1 MAFCESNHKH
11 AARHPGEARVN
22 KGMKTWSIMALLLA
36 GVSMPAMVDAKTA
49 AQPKA
54 KAAAPAASPILS
66 PWTGPYDGV
75 PPWDKVKPADFPAA
89 FEQGMKQTKAEFEA
103 ILTNPAPVTFDNTIK
118 AKELSGRSM
127 GQLFSIW
134 GVHSSN
140 LSNPEIRK
148 IQAEWEPKL
157 SAFFNELQLDARWFQ
172 RVQYLYQQRDELGL
186 DKAQLRLLERTYNA
200 LVRNGALL
208 DSAQKAKLIGL
219 ETEISKQFS
228 TFQNKVLA
236 DEETYIL
243 LTDPAD
249 VAGLP
254 DSFVASLKAA
264 AEAKGQTGWAI
275 ANTRSAV
282 TPFLENS
289 PRRDLREKV
298 WRAFIMRGDNGD
310 ANDTNATIAEILK
323 LRQQRAELL
332 GFKTHANYRMA
343 DTMAKEPQRAMD
355 LMMQVWPAAVARVKE
370 EVADMQAV
378 ADKEGTKLT
387 IEPWDYRY
395 YSEKVR
401 KAKYDLD
408 QNELK
413 PYFQLD
419 NMVAAMF
426 DEANRLYGFTFTEN
440 TGTVPVF
447 EPQVRTFEVTRD
459 GKVVGLYYLDNFA
472 RAGKRSGA
480 WMTTY
485 RDQYHLSGKNEI
497 TLASNNNNFVKG
509 AGGKPTLISIDD
521 ASTLFHEFGH
531 ALHYLNYDITWP
543 GLGNTPRDFVEY
555 PSQVNE
561 NWLLTPYILNTYA
574 KNEKGEPI
582 PQALVDKIKASDT
595 FNQGFATVEY
605 LSSAILDMLLHNRTE
620 PVTDPRAFE
629 KAALAEIGMPKEM
642 VMRHRLPQFNHLFA
656 DDSYSA
662 GYYSYL
668 WSEVMDADTWAA
680 FNETGDVWDKDTAN
694 RFRTILLST
703 ANETDRLDAFRA
715 FRGRDPDAKYLLK
728 RRGFP
733 VAGEAVANASINR
746 DHNVIGISKQEG
758 LMWNG
763 AMVSL
768 AKLQSLLAETKA
780 LKVEPELRFEPE
792 PDADYDLID
801 KALEVVKDSKVL
813 KFGFVGNECVDCKG
827 N

>member
-1 MAFCESNHKH
+1 MIKELGK
-11 AARHPGEARVN
+11 
-22 KGMKTWSIMALLLA
+22 WSVTALLLA
-36 GVSMPAMVDAKTA
+36 GVAMPVIAEARTA
-49 AQPKA
+49 IKQG
-54 KAAAPAASPILS
+54 APATAASPILD

-89 FEQGMKQTKAEFEA
+89 FDAAMKKSKAEFEA
-103 ILTNPAPVTFDNTIK
+103 ILTNPAPITFDNTIK
-118 AKELSGRSM
+118 ANELAGAHMGR
-127 GQLFSIW
+127 LFALW

-140 LSNPEIRK
+140 LSSPEIRK
-148 IQAEWEPKL
+148 IQGEWEPKI
-157 SAFFNELQLDARWFQ
+157 SAFFNELTLDARWFQ
-172 RVQYLYQQRDELGL
+172 RVQYLYNQRDSLGL
-186 DKAQLRLLERTYNA
+186 DAAQMRLLTRTYDG

-208 DSAQKAKLIGL
+208 KADQKAEIIRI
-219 ETEISKQFS
+219 ETELSKKFS
-228 TFQNKVLA
+228 EFQGKVLA
-236 DEETYIL
+236 DEETHTL

-264 AEAKGQTGWAI
+264 AEAKGKQGWAV
-275 ANTRSAV
+275 ANTRSAIQ
-282 TPFLENS
+282 PFLENS
-289 PRRDLREKV
+289 PRRDLREKI
-298 WRAFIMRGDNGD
+298 WRAFTMRGDNQN

-323 LRQQRAELL
+323 LRQQRAALL
-332 GFKTHANYRMA
+332 GFKTHAHFRMA
-343 DTMAKEPQRAMD
+343 DTMAKEPEKAME

-378 ADKEGTKLT
+378 ADKEKAGIK

-395 YSEKVR
+395 YAEKVR

-426 DEANRLYGFTFTEN
+426 DAAGKLYGMSFTEN

-447 EPQVRTFEVTRD
+447 EPTVRTFEVKRD
-459 GKVVGLYYLDNFA
+459 GKVIGLFYLDNFA
-472 RAGKRSGA
+472 REGKRSGA

-485 RDQYHLSGKNEI
+485 RDQFRLSGKNNI

-509 AGGKPTLISIDD
+509 ADGKPTLISIDD
-521 ASTLFHEFGH
+521 ATTLFHEFGH
-531 ALHYLNYDITWP
+531 AIHYLNYDITWP

-574 KNEKGEPI
+574 KHAETGEAI
-582 PQALVDKIKASDT
+582 PQGLVDKIKASDT

-605 LSSAILDMLLHNRTE
+605 LSSAILDMMLHNRSE

-656 DDSYSA
+656 DDGYSA

-668 WSEVMDADTWAA
+668 WSETMDADTWAA
-680 FNETGDVWDKDTAN
+680 FTEKGDVWDKETAE
-694 RFRTILLST
+694 RFRSMMLATG
-703 ANETDRLDAFRA
+703 NESDRIEAYRA
-715 FRGRDPDAKYLLK
+715 FRGRDPDVKYIMK
-728 RRGFP
+728 KRGFP
-733 VAGEAVANASINR
+733 VPGE
-746 DHNVIGISKQEG
+746 
-758 LMWNG
+758 
-763 AMVSL
+763 
-768 AKLQSLLAETKA
+768 
-780 LKVEPELRFEPE
+780 EPEMEE
-792 PDADYDLID
+792 V
-801 KALEVVKDSKVL
+801 KATVAPGK
-813 KFGFVGNECVDCKG
+813 
-827 N
+827 

>member
-1 MAFCESNHKH
+1 
-11 AARHPGEARVN
+11 
-22 KGMKTWSIMALLLA
+22 
-36 GVSMPAMVDAKTA
+36 MPALAEATK
-49 AQPKA
+49 P
-54 KAAAPAASPILS
+54 AAAPVAANPILD

-89 FEQGMKQTKAEFEA
+89 FDSAMKQTKAEFEA

-118 AKELSGRSM
+118 ASELSGESVNR
-127 GQLFSIW
+127 LFAIW

-148 IQAEWEPKL
+148 IQAEWEPKI

-172 RVQYLYQQRDELGL
+172 RVQYLHQERENLGL
-186 DKAQLRLLERTYNA
+186 DKAQMRLLERTYDG

-208 DSAQKAKLIGL
+208 NAEQKAKLIGI
-219 ETEISKQFS
+219 ETEISKKFS
-228 TFQNKVLA
+228 EFQNKVLA

-249 VAGLP
+249 VSGLP
-254 DSFVASLKAA
+254 ESFVASLRAA
-264 AEAKGQTGWAI
+264 AESKGKQGWAV
-275 ANTRSAV
+275 ANTRSAIQ
-282 TPFLENS
+282 PFLENS

-298 WRAFIMRGDNGD
+298 WRAFVMRGDNGD

-323 LRQQRAELL
+323 LRQRRAELL
-332 GFKTHANYRMA
+332 GFKTHAHYRMA
-343 DTMAKEPQRAMD
+343 DTMAKDPEKAMD
-355 LMMQVWPAAVARVKE
+355 LMMKVWPAAVARVKE
-370 EVADMQAV
+370 EVADMQTI
-378 ADKEGTKLT
+378 ADKEKAGIT

-395 YSEKVR
+395 YAEKVR

-419 NMVAAMF
+419 NMVSAMF
-426 DEANRLYGFTFTEN
+426 DAAGRLYGMSFTEN

-447 EPQVRTFEVTRD
+447 EPEVRTFEVKRD
-459 GKVVGLYYLDNFA
+459 GKVIGLFYLDNFA
-472 RAGKRSGA
+472 RPGKRSGA

-485 RDQYHLSGKNEI
+485 RSQNRLTGDNDI
-497 TLASNNNNFVKG
+497 VLASNNNNFVKG

-531 ALHYLNYDITWP
+531 AIHYLNYDITWP
-543 GLGNTPRDFVEY
+543 GLGNTPRDFVEF

-574 KNEKGEPI
+574 KHAETGEPI
-582 PQALVDKIKASDT
+582 PAALVEKIKASDT

-605 LSSAILDMLLHNRTE
+605 LSSAILDMMLHNRSE

-629 KAALAEIGMPKEM
+629 KEALAKIGMPKEM

-656 DDSYSA
+656 DDGYSA

-668 WSEVMDADTWAA
+668 WSETMDADTWAA
-680 FNETGDVWDKDTAN
+680 FTEKGDVWDKETAE
-694 RFRTILLST
+694 RFRSMLLST
-703 ANETDRLDAFRA
+703 GNESDRIEAYRA
-715 FRGRDPDAKYLLK
+715 FRGRDPDVKYIMK
-728 RRGFP
+728 KRGFP
-733 VAGEAVANASINR
+733 VPGETQ
-746 DHNVIGISKQEG
+746 K
-758 LMWNG
+758 
-763 AMVSL
+763 
-768 AKLQSLLAETKA
+768 
-780 LKVEPELRFEPE
+780 
-792 PDADYDLID
+792 
-801 KALEVVKDSKVL
+801 
-813 KFGFVGNECVDCKG
+813 
-827 N
+827 

>member
-1 MAFCESNHKH
+1 MKKGRFLWSVPALILMGGAMP
-11 AARHPGEARVN
+11 AAAEAKKAPPPSAVP
-22 KGMKTWSIMALLLA
+22 A
-36 GVSMPAMVDAKTA
+36 GVSA
-49 AQPKA
+49 
-54 KAAAPAASPILS
+54 ILD

-89 FEQGMKQTKAEFEA
+89 FDAAMKQSKAEFEA

-118 AKELSGRSM
+118 ANELSGASFN
-127 GQLFSIW
+127 QLFSIW

-140 LSNPEIRK
+140 LSNPEIRT
-148 IQAEWEPKL
+148 IQAEWEPKV

-172 RVQYLYQQRDELGL
+172 RVQYLYQERENLGL
-186 DKAQLRLLERTYNA
+186 DKAQMRLLERTYDR
-200 LVRNGALL
+200 LVRNGAMLN
-208 DSAQKAKLIGL
+208 AEQKAQLIGY
-219 ETEISKQFS
+219 ETEIAKKFS
-228 TFQNKVLA
+228 EFQNKVLA
-236 DEETYIL
+236 DEESYIL

-264 AEAKGQTGWAI
+264 AEAKGKTGWAV
-275 ANTRSAV
+275 ANTRSAIQ
-282 TPFLENS
+282 PFLENS
-289 PRRDLREKV
+289 PRRDLREKI
-298 WRAFIMRGDNGD
+298 WRAFTMRGDNGD

-332 GFKTHANYRMA
+332 GFETHAHYRMA
-343 DTMAKEPQRAMD
+343 DTMAKDPERAME
-355 LMMQVWPAAVARVKE
+355 LMMKVWPAAVARVKE
-370 EVADMQAV
+370 EVADMQAI
-378 ADKEGTKLT
+378 ADQEKAGIT

-395 YSEKVR
+395 YAEKVR

-426 DEANRLYGFTFTEN
+426 DAAGKLYGMSFTEN
-440 TGTVPVF
+440 TGAVPVF
-447 EPQVRTFEVTRD
+447 EPAVRTFEVKRD
-459 GKVVGLYYLDNFA
+459 GKVIGLFYLDNFA

-485 RDQYHLSGKNEI
+485 RDQYRLSGKNNI

-531 ALHYLNYDITWP
+531 AIHYLNYDITWP
-543 GLGNTPRDFVEY
+543 GLGNTPRDFVEF

-574 KNEKGEPI
+574 KHAETGEPI
-582 PQALVDKIKASDT
+582 PQALVDKIRASDT

-605 LSSAILDMLLHNRTE
+605 LSSAILDMMLHNRKD

-629 KAALAEIGMPKEM
+629 KEALAKIGMPKEM
-642 VMRHRLPQFNHLFA
+642 VMRHRLPQFNHLFTSDA
-656 DDSYSA
+656 YSA

-668 WSEVMDADTWAA
+668 WSETMDADTWAA
-680 FNETGDVWDKDTAN
+680 FTEAGGPWDRGVAD
-694 RFRTILLST
+694 RFRTILLMT
-703 ANETDRLDAFRA
+703 GNETDRADAYRA
-715 FRGRDPDAKYLLK
+715 FRGRDPDVKALLHK
-728 RRGFP
+728 RGFP
-733 VAGEAVANASINR
+733 T
-746 DHNVIGISKQEG
+746 D
-758 LMWNG
+758 
-763 AMVSL
+763 
-768 AKLQSLLAETKA
+768 
-780 LKVEPELRFEPE
+780 
-792 PDADYDLID
+792 
-801 KALEVVKDSKVL
+801 
-813 KFGFVGNECVDCKG
+813 
-827 N
+827 

>member
-1 MAFCESNHKH
+1 
-11 AARHPGEARVN
+11 
-22 KGMKTWSIMALLLA
+22 
-36 GVSMPAMVDAKTA
+36 MPALAEATK
-49 AQPKA
+49 P
-54 KAAAPAASPILS
+54 AAAPVAANPILD

-89 FEQGMKQTKAEFEA
+89 FDSAMKQTKAEFEA

-118 AKELSGRSM
+118 ASELSGESVNR
-127 GQLFSIW
+127 LFAIW

-148 IQAEWEPKL
+148 IQAEWEPKI

-172 RVQYLYQQRDELGL
+172 RVQYLHQERENLGL
-186 DKAQLRLLERTYNA
+186 DKAQMRLLERTYDG

-208 DSAQKAKLIGL
+208 NAEQKAQLIGI
-219 ETEISKQFS
+219 ETEISKKFS
-228 TFQNKVLA
+228 EFQNKVLA

-254 DSFVASLKAA
+254 ESFVASLRAA
-264 AEAKGQTGWAI
+264 AESKGKQGWAV
-275 ANTRSAV
+275 ANTRSAIQ
-282 TPFLENS
+282 PFLENS

-298 WRAFIMRGDNGD
+298 WRAFVMRGDNGD

-332 GFKTHANYRMA
+332 GFKTHAHYRMA
-343 DTMAKEPQRAMD
+343 DTMAKDPEKAMD
-355 LMMQVWPAAVARVKE
+355 LMMKVWPAAVARVKE
-370 EVADMQAV
+370 EVADMQAI
-378 ADKEGTKLT
+378 ADKEKAGIT

-395 YSEKVR
+395 YAEKVR

-419 NMVAAMF
+419 NMVSAMF
-426 DEANRLYGFTFTEN
+426 DAAGRLYGMSFTEN

-447 EPQVRTFEVTRD
+447 EPEVRTFEVKRD
-459 GKVVGLYYLDNFA
+459 GKVIGLFYLDNFA
-472 RAGKRSGA
+472 RPGKRSGA

-485 RDQYHLSGKNEI
+485 RSQNRLTGDNDI
-497 TLASNNNNFVKG
+497 VLASNNNNFVKG

-531 ALHYLNYDITWP
+531 AIHYLNYDITWP
-543 GLGNTPRDFVEY
+543 GLGNTPRDFVEF

-574 KNEKGEPI
+574 KHAETGEPI
-582 PQALVDKIKASDT
+582 PAALVEKIKASDT

-605 LSSAILDMLLHNRTE
+605 LSSAILDMMLHNRSE

-629 KAALAEIGMPKEM
+629 KEALAKIGMPKEM

-656 DDSYSA
+656 DDGYSA

-668 WSEVMDADTWAA
+668 WSETMDADTWAA
-680 FNETGDVWDKDTAN
+680 FTEKGDVWDKETAE
-694 RFRTILLST
+694 RFRSMLLST
-703 ANETDRLDAFRA
+703 GNESDRIEAYRA
-715 FRGRDPDAKYLLK
+715 FRGRDPDVKYIMK
-728 RRGFP
+728 KRGFP
-733 VAGEAVANASINR
+733 VPGETQ
-746 DHNVIGISKQEG
+746 K
-758 LMWNG
+758 
-763 AMVSL
+763 
-768 AKLQSLLAETKA
+768 
-780 LKVEPELRFEPE
+780 
-792 PDADYDLID
+792 
-801 KALEVVKDSKVL
+801 
-813 KFGFVGNECVDCKG
+813 
-827 N
+827 

>member
-1 MAFCESNHKH
+1 
-11 AARHPGEARVN
+11 
-22 KGMKTWSIMALLLA
+22 
-36 GVSMPAMVDAKTA
+36 MPALAEASK
-49 AQPKA
+49 P
-54 KAAAPAASPILS
+54 AAAPVAANPILD

-89 FEQGMKQTKAEFEA
+89 FDAAMKQTKAEFEA

-118 AKELSGRSM
+118 ASELSGESVNR
-127 GQLFSIW
+127 LFAIW

-148 IQAEWEPKL
+148 IQAEWEPKI

-172 RVQYLYQQRDELGL
+172 RVQYLHQERENLGL
-186 DKAQLRLLERTYNA
+186 DKAQMRLLERTYDG

-208 DSAQKAKLIGL
+208 NADQKAKLIGI
-219 ETEISKQFS
+219 ETEISKKFS
-228 TFQNKVLA
+228 EFQNKVLA

-249 VAGLP
+249 VEGLP
-254 DSFVASLKAA
+254 ESLVASLKAA
-264 AEAKGQTGWAI
+264 AESKGKQGWAV
-275 ANTRSAV
+275 ANTRSAIQ
-282 TPFLENS
+282 PFLENS

-298 WRAFIMRGDNGD
+298 WRAFVMRGDNGD

-332 GFKTHANYRMA
+332 GFKSHAHYRMA
-343 DTMAKEPQRAMD
+343 DTMAKDPEKAMD
-355 LMMQVWPAAVARVKE
+355 LMMKVWPAAVARVKE
-370 EVADMQAV
+370 EVADMQAI
-378 ADKEGTKLT
+378 ADKEKAGIT

-395 YSEKVR
+395 YAEKVR

-419 NMVAAMF
+419 NMVSAMF
-426 DEANRLYGFTFTEN
+426 DAAGRLYGMSFTEN

-447 EPQVRTFEVTRD
+447 EPEVRTFEVKRD
-459 GKVVGLYYLDNFA
+459 GKVIGLFYLDNFA
-472 RAGKRSGA
+472 RPGKRSGA

-485 RDQYHLSGKNEI
+485 RSQNRLTGDNDI
-497 TLASNNNNFVKG
+497 VLASNNNNFVKG

-531 ALHYLNYDITWP
+531 AIHYLNYDITWP
-543 GLGNTPRDFVEY
+543 GLGNTPRDFVEF

-574 KNEKGEPI
+574 KHAETGEPI
-582 PQALVDKIKASDT
+582 PAALVEKIKASDT

-605 LSSAILDMLLHNRTE
+605 LSSAILDMMLHNRSE

-629 KAALAEIGMPKEM
+629 KEALAKIGMPKEM

-656 DDSYSA
+656 DDGYSA

-668 WSEVMDADTWAA
+668 WSETMDADTWAA
-680 FNETGDVWDKDTAN
+680 FTEKGDVWDKETAE
-694 RFRTILLST
+694 RFRSMLLST
-703 ANETDRLDAFRA
+703 GNESDRIEAYRA
-715 FRGRDPDAKYLLK
+715 FRGRDPDVKYIMK
-728 RRGFP
+728 MRGFP
-733 VAGEAVANASINR
+733 VPGETQ
-746 DHNVIGISKQEG
+746 K
-758 LMWNG
+758 
-763 AMVSL
+763 
-768 AKLQSLLAETKA
+768 
-780 LKVEPELRFEPE
+780 
-792 PDADYDLID
+792 
-801 KALEVVKDSKVL
+801 
-813 KFGFVGNECVDCKG
+813 
-827 N
+827 